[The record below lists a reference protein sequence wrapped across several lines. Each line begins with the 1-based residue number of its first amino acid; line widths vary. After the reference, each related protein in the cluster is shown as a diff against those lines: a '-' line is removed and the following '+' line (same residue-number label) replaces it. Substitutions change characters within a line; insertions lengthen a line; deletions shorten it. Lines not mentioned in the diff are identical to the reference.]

1 MYPHHDNSR
10 GSHPELQLLKI
21 HMVLIFYSKISFYF
35 LVEVDD
41 FLTIITISFLFDSS
55 DQSNLMTTSI
65 QGLEMNALKN

>member
-1 MYPHHDNSR
+1 MITHEDR
-10 GSHPELQLLKI
+10 IPELQLLKI
-21 HMVLIFYSKISFYF
+21 HMILIFYSKITFYF

-55 DQSNLMTTSI
+55 DQSNLLTTSI